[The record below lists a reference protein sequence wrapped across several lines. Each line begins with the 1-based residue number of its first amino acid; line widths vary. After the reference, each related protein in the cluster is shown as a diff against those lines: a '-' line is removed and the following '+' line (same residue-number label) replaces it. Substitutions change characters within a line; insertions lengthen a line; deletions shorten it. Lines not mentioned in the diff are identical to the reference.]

1 MKGDGC
7 RFYLGTH
14 QPQWLNVSPIPLFVS
29 RRRLTGR
36 KTLPQALSPWA
47 LDSGGFTELQDFGAW
62 TIAPEEYIDL
72 VRRYRDEIGNL
83 QWAAPM
89 DWMCEPV
96 VIRGGKVGPVVFAGT
111 RLSVQ
116 EHQWRTVH
124 NFLWLRDV
132 APELPWIPVIQGW
145 EPDDY
150 QRCADLYEMN
160 GVDLASEPTVGVGT
174 VCRRQHTEEAVTIFS
189 QLAARGLRL
198 HGFGLKVQG
207 LQKCAQYLTSSDSM
221 AWSYGARRKPP
232 FCGSKTHKNCANC
245 WIYAQMWRKR
255 VVEIEGV
262 V

>member
-1 MKGDGC
+1 MKDKC
-7 RFYLGTH
+7 QFFLGTH
-14 QPQWLNVSPIPLFVS
+14 QPQWLSRSPVPLFVS
-29 RRRLTGR
+29 RRRLVER
-36 KTLPQALSPWA
+36 KKLPRAAAPWV

-62 TIAPEEYIDL
+62 TLSTTEYIEL
-72 VRRYRDEIGNL
+72 VRRYSEEIGNL

-96 VIRGGKVGPVVFAGT
+96 VINGGKVGPITFAGT
-111 RLSVQ
+111 HLSVE
-116 EHQWRTVH
+116 EHQWRTVQ
-124 NFLWLRDV
+124 NLMELRDL
-132 APELPWIPVIQGW
+132 APEIPWAPVLQGW

-160 GVDLASEPTVGVGT
+160 GIELEKEPIVGVGT
-174 VCRRQHTEEAVTIFS
+174 VCRRQHTAEAVTIFS

-198 HGFGLKVQG
+198 HGFGLKIQG
-207 LQKCAQYLTSSDSM
+207 LQKCAHYLASSDSM

-245 WIYAQMWRKR
+245 WEYAQMWRAR
-255 VVEIEGV
+255 VVGIEGV